1 MEYRV
6 LVADDEPL
14 ALKSVCLIIEQRC
27 ENYKIAA
34 TAENGQEALQKI
46 REYVPDLVICD
57 IKMPLLSG
65 VELAAIIR
73 KEFPE
78 ICFIIVSGYQDFEY
92 AQSAIRSGVTDYL
105 LKPIVP
111 SALLNSLEHAAV
123 KIRKI
128 HYTECNRILWTIGNG
143 KKSGYAEAE
152 TLYTLQAVLWGNF
165 TDKRTS
171 APVCH
176 G

>member
-78 ICFIIVSGYQDFEY
+78 ICFIM
-92 AQSAIRSGVTDYL
+92 SAVIRTLNMHRVRY
-105 LKPIVP
+105 VP
-111 SALLNSLEHAAV
+111 V
-123 KIRKI
+123 
-128 HYTECNRILWTIGNG
+128 
-143 KKSGYAEAE
+143 
-152 TLYTLQAVLWGNF
+152 
-165 TDKRTS
+165 
-171 APVCH
+171 
-176 G
+176 